1 MDLEVAAL
9 VAALAEED
17 LVEVTAV
24 ASVEALVVAASAAP
38 IIVAHVLVT
47 DITVVRAFL
56 ALVPVITDT
65 EAEDAL
71 VVC

>member
-1 MDLEVAAL
+1 MEAVVEAPVAA
-9 VAALAEED
+9 VDSEEAAAAD
-17 LVEVTAV
+17 SAAV
-24 ASVEALVVAASAAP
+24 AFAEDRVGH